1 MLDWLAEFLVEVLI
15 RWLLA
20 YPGALIWWLFIG
32 CKGSIHAIVIKQ
44 DWWQLSM
51 IAVLAF
57 VVVFATLDRIF
68 A

>member
-1 MLDWLAEFLVEVLI
+1 MLEWLAEFLVEVLV
-15 RWLLA
+15 RWVLA
-20 YPGALIWWLFIG
+20 YPGALIWWFFTG
-32 CKGSIHAIVIKQ
+32 RKESIQAIVMKQ
-44 DWWQLSM
+44 DWWQLST